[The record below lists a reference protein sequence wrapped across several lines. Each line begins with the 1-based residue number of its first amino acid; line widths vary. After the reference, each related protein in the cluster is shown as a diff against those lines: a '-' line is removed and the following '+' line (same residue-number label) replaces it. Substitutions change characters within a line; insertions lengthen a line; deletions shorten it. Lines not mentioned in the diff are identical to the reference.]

1 MSLLLF
7 ERFGVEGVFVQDAA
21 VLSLYAVG
29 RLTGCAVDCGYS
41 KTDIAPV
48 YEGLLRIQGIRRLP
62 FGGRHL
68 TSFLQQQLETSPDV
82 SEQIKEEVATVYES
96 QEAFETAMDETK
108 IYTLP
113 DGVALSVTEQQYG
126 SIGEA
131 LFRPDMMSIT
141 GPGIAESIYNATY
154 CQASDPIIMAAIDT

>member
-1 MSLLLF
+1 M
-7 ERFGVEGVFVQDAA
+7 QDAA

-29 RLTGCAVDCGYS
+29 RLTGCAVDCGHS

-48 YEGLLRIQGIRRLP
+48 YEGLLRVQGIRRLP

-68 TSFLQQQLETSPDV
+68 TTFLQKQLETSSDGA
-82 SEQIKEEVATVYES
+82 ERIKEELATVYES

-113 DGVALSVTEQQYG
+113 DGVTLSVTEQQY
-126 SIGEA
+126 SSVGEA
-131 LFRPDMMSIT
+131 VFRPDLMNIT

-154 CQASDPIIMAAIDT
+154 CQASNSSMTSALYMKHP